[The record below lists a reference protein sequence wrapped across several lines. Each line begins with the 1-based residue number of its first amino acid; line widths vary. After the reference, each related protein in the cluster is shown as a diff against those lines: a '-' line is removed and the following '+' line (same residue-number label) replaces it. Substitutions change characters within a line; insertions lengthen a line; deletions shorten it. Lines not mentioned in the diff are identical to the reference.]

1 MERSYSNRSYESA
14 QDYDDYEFR
23 ERDRLHSRGQEV
35 DDRSFPAGSAS
46 MSHSDLPQSPG
57 KKPAATSA
65 AASASAVARSGTYWV
80 NGNGNGNGHDEPV
93 EEATP
98 QEEKPDPTPRAM
110 RFSDNLTGSE
120 DVWEEPLKRY
130 QLKRE
135 KEAAEIEAW
144 DPATVSAECFVH
156 VPNGGLCRLSQF
168 CSLTTQRPPQVVRD
182 LARASLPLRLSK
194 SMVNPRPTRR

>member
-14 QDYDDYEFR
+14 QDYDDYESR
-23 ERDRLHSRGQEV
+23 ERDRLHSRGHDV
-35 DDRSFPAGSAS
+35 DDRSFPAASAS
-46 MSHSDLPQSPG
+46 MSRSDLPRSPE
-57 KKPAATSA
+57 KKAAATSA
-65 AASASAVARSGTYWV
+65 AESASAVARSGTYWV
-80 NGNGNGNGHDEPV
+80 NGNGNGNGHDEAV

-98 QEEKPDPTPRAM
+98 QEEKADPTPRAM

-144 DPATVSAECFVH
+144 DPATVSAKCFAH
-156 VPNGGLCRLSQF
+156 ISDKSLCRNS
-168 CSLTTQRPPQVVRD
+168 PH
-182 LARASLPLRLSK
+182 
-194 SMVNPRPTRR
+194 